1 MKKLTALLLVLSC
14 MFCLVACGA
23 NKHICLPLDGEE
35 ITDLQPSSLDEP
47 FVTDEERDELLNK
60 AIRKYLDDLD
70 EKSLSFN
77 YDITGTQLGVCEG
90 IHTLSYWV
98 KIVYG
103 EGFSTV
109 MGYIIQ

>member
-23 NKHICLPLDGEE
+23 NKHICRPLDGED
-35 ITDLQPSSLDEP
+35 IIDLQPSSLDEP

-60 AIRKYLDDLD
+60 AIRKYLDDFD
-70 EKSLSFN
+70 NKSLSFN
-77 YDITGTQLGVCEG
+77 YEITGTQLGVYEDKD
-90 IHTLSYWV
+90 TLLCWV

-103 EGFSTV
+103 EGFTTS